1 MGDDTHDGDDGGFL
15 DIVNDL
21 LAETNPPLVLTTS
34 YGVAGD
40 ESGLSRELTLY
51 VVFSFP
57 LVPVVQGFDSFVL
70 FYFGLVHSAMCDAFM
85 KLTARGVTILYA
97 TGDGG
102 VASSPGEDCD
112 DEPFLAAWPTCP

>member
-1 MGDDTHDGDDGGFL
+1 MF
-15 DIVNDL
+15 
-21 LAETNPPLVLTTS
+21 S
-34 YGVAGD
+34 FF
-40 ESGLSRELTLY
+40 
-51 VVFSFP
+51 VVFSF
-57 LVPVVQGFDSFVL
+57 VPRCSRDSNLCFV
-70 FYFGLVHSAMCDAFM
+70 FVWIDSAMCDAFM